1 MATFVLVAGACCGG
15 WSWTR
20 VTPLLREAGHEVY
33 TPTLTGL
40 GERVHLTTPTIDL
53 ATHITDV
60 VNLLVYEDL
69 SEVTL
74 VGWSS
79 GGMVI
84 PGVADHVPE
93 RVARLIYLDGCV
105 PEDGQSEYDL
115 EADPAARRADDLA
128 ASAEAGTPG
137 FWPVPTAYIR
147 EEIPAAADAAWV
159 LARMTPHPLATFAQP
174 LQLRHPELIVPRAF
188 VYCTEGKHPDG
199 LSTRAA
205 VRLRAAPGWAYREV
219 AANHLVPL
227 TAPHALAAAF
237 LSLV

>member
-1 MATFVLVAGACCGG
+1 VATFVLVAGACCGG
-15 WSWTR
+15 WGWSR
-20 VTPLLREAGHEVY
+20 VTPLLRDAGHEVY
-33 TPTLTGL
+33 APTLTGV
-40 GERVHLTTPTIDL
+40 GERVHLATPTIDL

-69 SEVTL
+69 REVAL

-84 PGVADHVPE
+84 PGVADQVPE
-93 RVARLIYLDGCV
+93 RVGQLIYLDGCV

-115 EADPAARRADDLA
+115 EADPAARRADDQA
-128 ASAEAGTPG
+128 AAAAAGTPG

-147 EEIPAAADAAWV
+147 EEIPDAVDAAWV

-174 LQLRHPELIVPRAF
+174 LRLHHPEPSVPRAF

-205 VRLRAAPGWAYREV
+205 VRLRSAPGWTYREV
-219 AANHLVPL
+219 VANHLAPF
-227 TAPHALAAAF
+227 TAPQALTAAF